1 MELDIKSVNY
11 DLRVE
16 EGLWKF
22 SLAND
27 CPAPYIAGQGP
38 KPAGA
43 HDIGLIWIGTAIGS
57 KALTREEAV
66 NIVRSIVSSSR
77 LEAKAM
83 TVAEFVENKFV
94 PLYLAGKSTST
105 RVNYRSILKLIVD
118 PERVDQAF
126 GNDAAREG
134 RGSRWVPGWPYLGD
148 ISLNDVRPDSV
159 QKLIAAAFNGGY
171 SPQRVSQLR
180 YAIVRIFSFAAEER
194 DFVGHNPVLRI
205 NWPDLRRKGGIQD
218 LAQAWL

>member
-1 MELDIKSVNY
+1 MDLDTKPVNY

-27 CPAPYIAGQGP
+27 CPAPDISGHGSI
-38 KPAGA
+38 PAGT

-57 KALTREEAV
+57 KALTREEAM
-66 NIVRSIVSSSR
+66 NIVQSIVSSYH

-83 TVAEFVENKFV
+83 TVAEFVERKLV

-118 PERVDQAF
+118 PERVDRAF

-148 ISLNDVRPDSV
+148 INLNDVRPDSV
-159 QKLIAAAFNGGY
+159 QKLMAAALNGGY

-180 YAIVRIFSFAAEER
+180 YAVVKIFSFAAEER

-218 LAQAWL
+218 LTQAWL

>member
-134 RGSRWVPGWPYLGD
+134 RGGRWVPGWPYLGD